1 MKTTKSRPLRRI
13 FGALGATAALLGASL
28 APVATAQAY
37 DAAPGTVAAL
47 GSDPCLKGRGNCIIY
62 PKSTQLDSGRLL
74 MAYEKSTVPA
84 SGSAVGQTLPVM
96 KSDDDGETWQPLAEV
111 AAPAFMSDDPA
122 VAKYTSNWTNP
133 YLYVLPQDVGSL
145 SAGTVLLATV
155 VSGEDEYYVERKA
168 ADPNWEPTNDG
179 DRRDLAIALYASTD
193 EGQDWSFVDI
203 IATGG
208 WQGGSAGNIGS
219 AISAKNTARQVDPL
233 WEPHLLARDGML
245 VAYYSD
251 ENDYTGYD
259 PATGVPALAADND
272 TAPDSGNQI
281 LVHRTWDG
289 TAASWSAP
297 VVDVS
302 GGSRSMPDGR
312 TVIGQGRPGMTTVAE
327 TSDGRWFLTFE
338 YFGGGDN
345 VRYKIADDP
354 MGFFRDGDADGIPI
368 STLPVEA
375 GSRTLST
382 GGSPVI
388 TTLPDGRIAY
398 NASGSGSVWVN
409 ASGSSTG
416 QWVQY
421 QTTVGGGYSRTMQ
434 YVEGTGRLVILHA
447 TWGGATAGSVIQ
459 RAHVDIGR
467 SEGAYYQLVNRKTGQ
482 VIGTGGHSNDANLGA
497 RDVPDV
503 RLETARAG
511 DATQL
516 WHLATKPDGTK
527 TLLNASGGRAAAIWT
542 GSATAGQRIGQWV
555 DEGSTGPWIVVD
567 AGAGRM
573 KLQAAKNATLLI
585 TGSTTDAF
593 LTLQNA
599 TTDGSQEWELVQQAP
614 ASAAL
619 TPVRASADLV
629 PADTVAAGATITID
643 ASVAFAS
650 GAPRHASAVGTA
662 YLLDEAGVARLV
674 GSVQLDAQQRGS
686 LTLPADLTPSA
697 DLRLAVQFDESP
709 LVWDAF
715 AVATTSPAPLTAEA
729 SPRCVAGKVVVAV
742 TVTNPRADAVTV
754 DVTTP
759 YGAKP
764 AVKIAAGAV
773 KALSFSTRLASAPAG
788 IVTVT
793 DAADAAFAAK
803 TCG

>member
-1 MKTTKSRPLRRI
+1 MKTTKSRPLRWI

-37 DAAPGTVAAL
+37 DAAPGTVTAL

-96 KSDDDGETWQPLAEV
+96 KSDDDGETWQPFAEV

-251 ENDYTGYD
+251 ENDYAGYD
-259 PATGVPALAADND
+259 PVTGVPVLAADND

-302 GGSRSMPDGR
+302 GGSRTMPDGK

-327 TSDGRWFLTFE
+327 TSDGKWFLTFE

-375 GSRTLST
+375 GSGPLAR

-388 TTLPDGRIAY
+388 TTLPDERITY

-409 ASGSSTG
+409 ASGSSSG

-447 TWGGATAGSVIQ
+447 TWGGATSGAVIQ

-467 SEGAYYQLVNRKTGQ
+467 SEGAYYQLVNRRTGQ
-482 VIGTGGHSNDANLGA
+482 VVGTGGHSNDANLGA

-573 KLQAAKNATLLI
+573 KLQAAKNATLLV

-629 PADTVAAGATITID
+629 PADTVAAGATITVD

-686 LTLPADLTPSA
+686 LTLPADLTPGA

-715 AVATTSPAPLTAEA
+715 AVATTAPAPLTAEA